1 MIPKIDQHLLNYLSL
16 QMLLSER
23 EYRLECAEHKL
34 NTLDKQR
41 QQLLADNDDLSNQLH
56 VAQGNV
62 AN

>member
-1 MIPKIDQHLLNYLSL
+1 LNYLAM

-23 EYRLECAEHKL
+23 EYRLECSEHRL